1 MALKRA
7 VLTLWLASAC
17 AVSMPRPASAQVN
30 VEPLRKELERERLG
44 GRVGASLAGYRG
56 NTEGVVMGAL
66 VLVGGHLGRHFG
78 YVNAAG
84 DYSRLGGSTQVAKTF
99 GHVRHNYELLPWL
112 WSEAFAQLESDRF
125 RRIVLRE
132 LIGAGSRLAI
142 VKTEATSSYLG
153 LAYLLEYTRITEA
166 QAPADRTTLAH
177 RLSGY
182 ATVTFE
188 PSRRVLLS
196 ETLYF
201 QPRIVAPS
209 NYHLLSVTAL
219 VFSVTDRL
227 ASRIDS
233 TLRYESEPPA
243 DVGSLDWEI
252 KNSIMLR
259 F

>member
-1 MALKRA
+1 GGDALATGGRRERGLAAPLEAARGQLRGGGPPAWRTLPGTWYVRLRFEDVPFQHVRAARRKDGLAVQHCRRRRPRVPGHVVQHRDVALKRA

-66 VLVGGHLGRHFG
+66 VLVGGHLSRHFG

-142 VKTEATSSYLG
+142 VKTE
-153 LAYLLEYTRITEA
+153 
-166 QAPADRTTLAH
+166 
-177 RLSGY
+177 
-182 ATVTFE
+182 
-188 PSRRVLLS
+188 
-196 ETLYF
+196 
-201 QPRIVAPS
+201 
-209 NYHLLSVTAL
+209 
-219 VFSVTDRL
+219 
-227 ASRIDS
+227 
-233 TLRYESEPPA
+233 
-243 DVGSLDWEI
+243 
-252 KNSIMLR
+252 
-259 F
+259 